1 MMMTNKDL
9 RQCGFYKDV
18 IIDRYNKVNSE
29 KTTEL
34 FREIFSKKVK
44 KTIINEE

>member
-1 MMMTNKDL
+1 MITNNDS

-18 IIDRYNKVNSE
+18 VLDRYNKVNSE

-34 FREIFSKKVK
+34 FREIFGKKVK
-44 KTIINEE
+44 KQ